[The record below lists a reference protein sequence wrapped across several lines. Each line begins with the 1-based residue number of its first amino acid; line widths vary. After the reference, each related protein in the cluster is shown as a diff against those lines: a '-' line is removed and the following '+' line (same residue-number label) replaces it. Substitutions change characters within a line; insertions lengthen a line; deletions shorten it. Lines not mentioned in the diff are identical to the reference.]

1 MINSKDKT
9 IESMNSEINKLKVL
23 NEVMEKDKKIQE
35 LKNEL
40 TLLNQKFQESSGAA
54 LQVKELELELKVTK
68 KKLDEEYLCL
78 SEVTIARKELEKN
91 KRRK

>member
-1 MINSKDKT
+1 M
-9 IESMNSEINKLKVL
+9 KLW
-23 NEVMEKDKKIQE
+23 KKIKQIQE

-40 TLLNQKFQESSGAA
+40 TLLNKKFQKNSGAA

-68 KKLDEEYLCL
+68 KKLDEEYIRSSRSYYCK
-78 SEVTIARKELEKN
+78 RKRIRKI